1 MEILIKAKQ
10 SNNPQFEFLNRNSRL
25 NNFYK
30 HMLQCMKNGT
40 YPEDS
45 IPTSSADNSAE
56 NTEEQ
61 NASNDPYTVPTNYP
75 MVKLFEYMF
84 HKILSNVKYF
94 RSKCLH

>member
-40 YPEDS
+40 YPEEP
-45 IPTSSADNSAE
+45 IPMSSADSSVE
-56 NTEEQ
+56 NTEEKSTS
-61 NASNDPYTVPTNYP
+61 NAPYAVSTNYP
-75 MVKLFEYMF
+75 KVKSSEY
-84 HKILSNVKYF
+84 L
-94 RSKCLH
+94 L